1 MKEHLTVLSWM
12 HTSLTVSFI
21 SYSSKIVH
29 APSTYGNKCLLIFL
43 LLLLFLIGF
52 LYGCRHLTELAKKG
66 GEPLNFEFVEYHKVC
81 LVLKTFYFSDAL
93 FLIISNSN
101 VLWGMYADTSVHVYF
116 DWGSRECVELGWRD
130 L

>member
-1 MKEHLTVLSWM
+1 MPSHL
-12 HTSLTVSFI
+12 SFA
-21 SYSSKIVH
+21 SSF
-29 APSTYGNKCLLIFL
+29 PY
-43 LLLLFLIGF
+43 GF

-81 LVLKTFYFSDAL
+81 FVLKDILFFRSPCL
-93 FLIISNSN
+93 FLIISSSN
-101 VLWGMYADTSVHVYF
+101 VLGGMYADTSVHVYF